1 MVFRRL
7 GTSLRENRNLVGVI
21 TMALEPV
28 RVTSGKLL
36 PIRGLAWLFAGL
48 LFALVSV
55 SGQAFAK
62 PVASSIMVDAVTGD
76 IISSSNADVS
86 TYPASLTKMMT
97 LYLLFDALKHGQI
110 KLTDSITFSDH
121 AAAQDATNLSVS
133 EGASIKVETAIL
145 AVVVRSA
152 NDAATAIGERVAGSE
167 WAFAKKMTQ
176 TAHALGM
183 KNTTYLNAN
192 GLPNPGQR
200 TTARDQAILAV
211 ALLRD
216 FPEYYHYFAAE
227 RFSYRGV
234 QYAGHN
240 RVLNK
245 LNGADGIK
253 TGYIRASGFNLV
265 SSAEQNGRRLVGV
278 VLGGST
284 PYLRDKQ
291 MVAMMTK
298 GFTMRSGT
306 GTMLALSAPNSA
318 GPAKAPAMVAVAA
331 PVSVPAALVAAAMAP
346 LDAAEP
352 VVASSEDDDA
362 VMPASVSGDP
372 LLPVLK
378 PGSGL
383 QLQFAETDA
392 PDPQAMENVWHSAN
406 TTYGVQV
413 GAYSQ
418 YAPAQKA
425 AVRVTR
431 SMPDIFSESRIAI
444 DESNKLYRARVTGL
458 TKGDAEKACAQLKAK
473 RADCMVFATDDGLAR
488 AN

>member
-1 MVFRRL
+1 MPL
-7 GTSLRENRNLVGVI
+7 
-21 TMALEPV
+21 
-28 RVTSGKLL
+28 
-36 PIRGLAWLFAGL
+36 RGLAWLFAGL
-48 LFALVSV
+48 LLAVVSL

-62 PVASSIMVDAVTGD
+62 PVASSIMVDAVTGEV
-76 IISSSNADVS
+76 ISSSNADVS

-97 LYLLFDALKHGQI
+97 LYLLFDALKRGQI

-121 AAAQDATNLSVS
+121 AASQDATNLAVS
-133 EGASIKVETAIL
+133 AGAKIKVETAIL

-152 NDAATAIGERVAGSE
+152 NDAATAIGEEIAGSE
-167 WAFAKKMTQ
+167 WAFAKTMTQ
-176 TAHALGM
+176 TARALGM
-183 KNTTYLNAN
+183 KNTTYRNAN
-192 GLPNPGQR
+192 GLPNPEQR
-200 TTARDQAILAV
+200 TTARDQAILGV

-291 MVAMMTK
+291 MVAMMNK
-298 GFTMRSGT
+298 GFKTPAKGN

-318 GPAKAPAMVAVAA
+318 GPAKAPAVVVAAA
-331 PVSVPAALVAAAMAP
+331 PVSVPAALVAAAMVP
-346 LDAAEP
+346 DPAEP
-352 VVASSEDDDA
+352 MVASGEDGEGA
-362 VMPASVSGDP
+362 AIMPASISSGDP
-372 LLPVLK
+372 LLPILK

-383 QLQFAETDA
+383 QLQFANAAA
-392 PDPQAMENVWHSAN
+392 PDSQAIENVWRSGN
-406 TTYGVQV
+406 TGYGVQV
-413 GAYSQ
+413 GAYAQ

-425 AVRVTR
+425 AVKATR
-431 SMPDIFSESRIAI
+431 ALPEIFADSRIAI
-444 DESNKLYRARVTGL
+444 DEQGKLYRARVTGL
-458 TKGDAEKACAQLKAK
+458 TKADAEKACAQLKAK
-473 RADCMVFATDDGLAR
+473 RTDCMVFTTDDGLAK

>member
-1 MVFRRL
+1 
-7 GTSLRENRNLVGVI
+7 
-21 TMALEPV
+21 MADEPR
-28 RVTSGKLL
+28 RVTSGKALS
-36 PIRGLAWLFAGL
+36 IHGLAWLFAGL
-48 LFALVSV
+48 LLTLVSI
-55 SGQAFAK
+55 SGPAFAK
-62 PVASSIMVDAVTGD
+62 PVASSIMVDAVTGEVM
-76 IISSSNADVS
+76 SSSNADVS

-121 AAAQDATNLSVS
+121 AASQDATNLSVS

-145 AVVVRSA
+145 SVVVRSA
-152 NDAATAIGERVAGSE
+152 NDAATAIGERVGGSE

-176 TAHALGM
+176 TARALGM

-245 LNGADGIK
+245 LDGADGIK
-253 TGYIRASGFNLV
+253 TGYIRAAGFNLV

-298 GFTMRSGT
+298 GFKTPAGG

-318 GPAKAPAMVAVAA
+318 GPAKAPAVIVAAA
-331 PVSVPAALVAAAMAP
+331 PVSVPAALVAAAAMAP
-346 LDAAEP
+346 
-352 VVASSEDDDA
+352 DDA
-362 VMPASVSGDP
+362 TQAVGANEEDGAIMPASITGDP
-372 LLPVLK
+372 LLPLLK

-383 QLQFAETDA
+383 QLQMADA
-392 PDPQAMENVWHSAN
+392 NQPDPQAIDNVWHSGN
-406 TTYGVQV
+406 TGYGVQV

-431 SMPDIFSESRIAI
+431 SMPELFADSRIAI

-458 TKGDAEKACAQLKAK
+458 NKADAEKACAQLKAQ
-473 RADCMVFATDDGLAR
+473 RADCMVFTTDDGLAK

>member
-1 MVFRRL
+1 
-7 GTSLRENRNLVGVI
+7 
-21 TMALEPV
+21 MADEPR
-28 RVTSGKLL
+28 RVTNGKTV
-36 PIRGLAWLFAGL
+36 PFRGLAWLVAGL
-48 LFALVSV
+48 LLALMSL
-55 SGQAFAK
+55 SGPAFAK
-62 PVASSIMVDAVTGD
+62 PVASSIMVDAVTGE

-110 KLTDSITFSDH
+110 KLTDSIVFSDH
-121 AAAQDATNLSVS
+121 AAAQDATNLAVS

-152 NDAATAIGERVAGSE
+152 NDAATAIGERIAGSE

-176 TAHALGM
+176 TARALGM
-183 KNTTYLNAN
+183 RNTTYLNAN

-298 GFTMRSGT
+298 GFKTPASGN

-318 GPAKAPAMVAVAA
+318 GPSKAPAVVAAAA
-331 PVSVPAALVAAAMAP
+331 PVSVPAAMIAAAAMAP
-346 LDAAEP
+346 VEAAQP
-352 VVASSEDDDA
+352 VVASSEEDDDA
-362 VMPASVSGDP
+362 IIPASISGDP

-383 QLQFAETDA
+383 QLQFADA
-392 PDPQAMENVWHSAN
+392 TPPDSQAIENVWRSGN
-406 TTYGVQV
+406 TGYGVQV
-413 GAYSQ
+413 GAYAQ

-425 AVRVTR
+425 AVRATR
-431 SMPDIFSESRIAI
+431 SMPEIFADSRIAI

-458 TKGDAEKACAQLKAK
+458 TKADAEKACAQLKAQ
-473 RADCMVFATDDGLAR
+473 RTDCMVFTTDDGLAK

>member
-1 MVFRRL
+1 
-7 GTSLRENRNLVGVI
+7 
-21 TMALEPV
+21 MADEPR
-28 RVTSGKLL
+28 RVTSGKPL

-48 LFALVSV
+48 LFAVLSF

-62 PVASSIMVDAVTGD
+62 PVASSIMVDAVTGEVL
-76 IISSSNADVS
+76 SSSNADVS

-121 AAAQDATNLSVS
+121 AASQDATNLAVS
-133 EGASIKVETAIL
+133 AGASIKVETAIL

-152 NDAATAIGERVAGSE
+152 NDAATAIGERLAGSE

-176 TAHALGM
+176 TARALGM

-200 TTARDQAILAV
+200 TTARDQAILGV

-253 TGYIRASGFNLV
+253 TGYIRAAGFNLV

-298 GFTMRSGT
+298 GFRTPANGS

-318 GPAKAPAMVAVAA
+318 GPAKAPAVVAVAA
-331 PVSVPAALVAAAMAP
+331 PVSVPAALVAAAAMAP
-346 LDAAEP
+346 AETAQP
-352 VVASSEDDDA
+352 VVAANEEEEGG
-362 VMPASVSGDP
+362 VMPASISSADP

-383 QLQFAETDA
+383 KLQFADA
-392 PDPQAMENVWHSAN
+392 DQPDPQAIENVWRESSAG
-406 TTYGVQV
+406 YGVQV

-431 SMPDIFSESRIAI
+431 SMPDLFTDSRIAI

-458 TKGDAEKACAQLKAK
+458 TKADAEKACAKLKAQK
-473 RADCMVFATDDGLAR
+473 ADCMVFVTDDGLAK

>member
-1 MVFRRL
+1 
-7 GTSLRENRNLVGVI
+7 
-21 TMALEPV
+21 MADEPR
-28 RVTSGKLL
+28 RVTSGKAL

-48 LFALVSV
+48 LMALVSL
-55 SGQAFAK
+55 SGPAFAK
-62 PVASSIMVDAVTGD
+62 PVASSIMVDAVTGEVM
-76 IISSSNADVS
+76 SSSNADVS

-110 KLTDSITFSDH
+110 KLTDSIVFSDH
-121 AAAQDATNLSVS
+121 AASQDATNLAVS
-133 EGASIKVETAIL
+133 EGAVIKVETAIL
-145 AVVVRSA
+145 SVVVRSA
-152 NDAATAIGERVAGSE
+152 NDAATAIGEKIAGSE

-176 TAHALGM
+176 TARALGM

-253 TGYIRASGFNLV
+253 TGYIRAAGFNLV

-298 GFTMRSGT
+298 GFKTPAGS

-318 GPAKAPAMVAVAA
+318 GPAKAPAVVAAAA
-331 PVSVPAALVAAAMAP
+331 PVSVPAALIAAAAMTPA
-346 LDAAEP
+346 DAAQPLVTSNE
-352 VVASSEDDDA
+352 EDDA
-362 VMPASVSGDP
+362 VMPASLSGDA

-383 QLQFAETDA
+383 QLQFADANA
-392 PDPQAMENVWHSAN
+392 PDPQAMENVWHSAS
-406 TTYGVQV
+406 TYGVQV

-431 SMPDIFSESRIAI
+431 SMPEIFADSRIAI
-444 DESNKLYRARVTGL
+444 DESGKLYRARVTGL
-458 TKGDAEKACAQLKAK
+458 TKADAEKACTQLKAK
-473 RADCMVFATDDGLAR
+473 RADCMVFTTDDGLAK

>member
-1 MVFRRL
+1 
-7 GTSLRENRNLVGVI
+7 
-21 TMALEPV
+21 MAVEPS
-28 RVTSGKLL
+28 RVTSGKAL
-36 PIRGLAWLFAGL
+36 PIRGIAWLVAGL
-48 LFALVSV
+48 LLAVVSW

-62 PVASSIMVDAVTGD
+62 PVASSIMVDAVTGE
-76 IISSSNADVS
+76 IIASSNADAV

-110 KLTDSITFSDH
+110 KLTDTLTFSDH
-121 AAAQDATNLSVS
+121 AASQDATNLAVS
-133 EGASIKVETAIL
+133 AGAKIKVETAIL

-152 NDAATAIGERVAGSE
+152 NDAATAIGEEIAGSE

-176 TAHALGM
+176 TARALGM
-183 KNTTYLNAN
+183 KNTTFRNAN
-192 GLPNPGQR
+192 GLPNPEQR
-200 TTARDQAILAV
+200 TTARDMAILGV

-234 QYAGHN
+234 AYAGHN

-253 TGYIRASGFNLV
+253 TGYIRAAGFNLV
-265 SSAEQNGRRLVGV
+265 SSADQNGRRLVGV
-278 VLGGST
+278 VLGGTT

-291 MVAMMTK
+291 MVAMMKK
-298 GFTMRSGT
+298 GFKTPSKGS

-318 GPAKAPAMVAVAA
+318 GPAKAPAVVVAAA
-331 PVSVPAALVAAAMAP
+331 PVSVPAALVAAAMVPDEAAQP
-346 LDAAEP
+346 LVATGEDGEDDAQDAAM
-352 VVASSEDDDA
+352 
-362 VMPASVSGDP
+362 MPASISSGDP

-383 QLQFAETDA
+383 QLQFANAAA
-392 PDPQAMENVWHSAN
+392 PDAQAIENVWHSGD
-406 TTYGVQV
+406 TGYGVQV
-413 GAYSQ
+413 GAYAQ

-425 AVRVTR
+425 AVKATR
-431 SMPDIFSESRIAI
+431 SLPELFADSRIAI
-444 DESNKLYRARVTGL
+444 DEQGKLYRARVTGL
-458 TKGDAEKACAQLKAK
+458 SKADAEKACLQLKAQK
-473 RADCMVFATDDGLAR
+473 TDCMVFVTGDGLAK

>member
-1 MVFRRL
+1 
-7 GTSLRENRNLVGVI
+7 
-21 TMALEPV
+21 
-28 RVTSGKLL
+28 
-36 PIRGLAWLFAGL
+36 
-48 LFALVSV
+48 
-55 SGQAFAK
+55 
-62 PVASSIMVDAVTGD
+62 
-76 IISSSNADVS
+76 
-86 TYPASLTKMMT
+86 
-97 LYLLFDALKHGQI
+97 
-110 KLTDSITFSDH
+110 
-121 AAAQDATNLSVS
+121 
-133 EGASIKVETAIL
+133 
-145 AVVVRSA
+145 VVVRSA
-152 NDAATAIGERVAGSE
+152 NDAATAIGERIAGSE

-176 TAHALGM
+176 TARALGM

-216 FPEYYHYFAAE
+216 FPEYYHYFSAE

-240 RVLNK
+240 HVLNK

-253 TGYIRASGFNLV
+253 TGYIRAAGFNLV
-265 SSAEQNGRRLVGV
+265 SSAEQNGRRLIGV
-278 VLGGST
+278 VLGGQT

-298 GFTMRSGT
+298 GFKTPATGS

-318 GPAKAPAMVAVAA
+318 GPAKAPAVIAVAA
-331 PVSVPAALVAAAMAP
+331 PVSVPAALVAAAAMTP
-346 LDAAEP
+346 VDAAQP
-352 VVASSEDDDA
+352 VVATDDEEDGGI
-362 VMPASVSGDP
+362 VPADVSGDP

-383 QLQFAETDA
+383 QLQLADNTA
-392 PDPQAMENVWHSAN
+392 PDPQAIENVWHSGS
-406 TTYGVQV
+406 TGYGVQV

-425 AVRVTR
+425 AIRVTR
-431 SMPDIFSESRIAI
+431 SMPDIFGDSRIAI

-458 TKGDAEKACAQLKAK
+458 TKADAEKACAQLKAK
-473 RADCMVFATDDGLAR
+473 RADCMVFTTDDGLAK

>member
-1 MVFRRL
+1 MADEPRR
-7 GTSLRENRNLVGVI
+7 I
-21 TMALEPV
+21 
-28 RVTSGKLL
+28 TSGKAL
-36 PIRGLAWLFAGL
+36 PIHGLAWLFAGL
-48 LFALVSV
+48 LLALVSI
-55 SGQAFAK
+55 SGPAFAK
-62 PVASSIMVDAVTGD
+62 PVASSIMVDAVTGEVM
-76 IISSSNADVS
+76 SSSNADVS

-121 AAAQDATNLSVS
+121 AASQDATNLAVS

-145 AVVVRSA
+145 SVVVRSA
-152 NDAATAIGERVAGSE
+152 NDAATAIGERVGGSE

-176 TAHALGM
+176 TARALGM

-253 TGYIRASGFNLV
+253 TGYIRAAGFNLV

-298 GFTMRSGT
+298 GFKTPAGG

-318 GPAKAPAMVAVAA
+318 GPAKAPAVIAAAA
-331 PVSVPAALVAAAMAP
+331 PVSVPAALVAAAAMAP
-346 LDAAEP
+346 
-352 VVASSEDDDA
+352 DDA
-362 VMPASVSGDP
+362 TQAVGANEEDGAIMPASITGDP

-383 QLQFAETDA
+383 QLQMADA
-392 PDPQAMENVWHSAN
+392 NQPDPQAIDNVWHSGN
-406 TTYGVQV
+406 TGYGVQV

-431 SMPDIFSESRIAI
+431 SMPELFADSRIAI

-458 TKGDAEKACAQLKAK
+458 NKADAEKACAQLKAQ
-473 RADCMVFATDDGLAR
+473 RADCMVFTTDDGLAK

>member
-1 MVFRRL
+1 
-7 GTSLRENRNLVGVI
+7 
-21 TMALEPV
+21 MADEPH

-36 PIRGLAWLFAGL
+36 PIRGLAWLVAGL
-48 LFALVSV
+48 LLAVVSL

-62 PVASSIMVDAVTGD
+62 PVASSIMVDAVTGE

-97 LYLLFDALKHGQI
+97 LYLLFDALKRGQI
-110 KLTDSITFSDH
+110 KLTDSLIFSDH
-121 AAAQDATNLSVS
+121 AASQDATNLAVS
-133 EGASIKVETAIL
+133 GGASIKVETAIL

-152 NDAATAIGERVAGSE
+152 NDAATAIGERIAGSE

-176 TAHALGM
+176 TARALGM

-200 TTARDQAILAV
+200 TTARDQAILGV

-291 MVAMMTK
+291 MVAMMNK
-298 GFTMRSGT
+298 GFKTPANGS

-318 GPAKAPAMVAVAA
+318 GPGKAPAVVVAAA
-331 PVSVPAALVAAAMAP
+331 PVSVPAALVAAAAMAP
-346 LDAAEP
+346 DDATQP
-352 VVASSEDDDA
+352 VVSSSEDGDDA
-362 VMPASVSGDP
+362 VMPASISSGDP
-372 LLPVLK
+372 LLPILK

-383 QLQFAETDA
+383 QLQFADAAA
-392 PDPQAMENVWHSAN
+392 PDSQAIENVWHSGN
-406 TTYGVQV
+406 TSYGVQV

-431 SMPDIFSESRIAI
+431 AMPDIFTDSRIAI
-444 DESNKLYRARVTGL
+444 DEQGKLYRARVTGL
-458 TKGDAEKACAQLKAK
+458 SKADAEKACAQLKAK
-473 RADCMVFATDDGLAR
+473 KTDCMVFTTDDGLAK

>member
-1 MVFRRL
+1 
-7 GTSLRENRNLVGVI
+7 
-21 TMALEPV
+21 MADEPR
-28 RVTSGKLL
+28 RVTNGKTV
-36 PIRGLAWLFAGL
+36 PFRGLAWLVAGL
-48 LFALVSV
+48 LLALTSL
-55 SGQAFAK
+55 SGPAFAK
-62 PVASSIMVDAVTGD
+62 PVASSIMVDAVTGE

-110 KLTDSITFSDH
+110 KLTDSIVFSDH
-121 AAAQDATNLSVS
+121 AAAQDATNLAVS

-152 NDAATAIGERVAGSE
+152 NDAATAIGERIAGSE

-176 TAHALGM
+176 TARALGM
-183 KNTTYLNAN
+183 RNTTYLNAN

-298 GFTMRSGT
+298 GFKTPASGN

-318 GPAKAPAMVAVAA
+318 GPSKAPAVVAAAA
-331 PVSVPAALVAAAMAP
+331 PVSVPAAMIAAAAMAP
-346 LDAAEP
+346 VEAAQP
-352 VVASSEDDDA
+352 VVASSEEDDDA
-362 VMPASVSGDP
+362 IIPASISGDP

-383 QLQFAETDA
+383 QLQFADA
-392 PDPQAMENVWHSAN
+392 TPPDSQAIENVWRSGN
-406 TTYGVQV
+406 TGYGVQV
-413 GAYSQ
+413 GAYAQ

-425 AVRVTR
+425 AVRATR
-431 SMPDIFSESRIAI
+431 SMPEIFADSRIAI

-458 TKGDAEKACAQLKAK
+458 TKADAENFERLRKLQA
-473 RADCMVFATDDGLAR
+473 G
-488 AN
+488 

>member
-1 MVFRRL
+1 
-7 GTSLRENRNLVGVI
+7 
-21 TMALEPV
+21 MADEPR
-28 RVTSGKLL
+28 RVTNGKAL
-36 PIRGLAWLFAGL
+36 PFRGFAWLFAGL
-48 LFALVSV
+48 LLALVSY

-62 PVASSIMVDAVTGD
+62 PVAASIMVDAVTGEV
-76 IISSSNADVS
+76 ISSSNADVS

-110 KLTDSITFSDH
+110 KLTDSIVFSDH
-121 AAAQDATNLSVS
+121 AASQDATNLAVS
-133 EGASIKVETAIL
+133 QGASIKVETAIL

-152 NDAATAIGERVAGSE
+152 NDAATAIGERIAGSE

-176 TAHALGM
+176 TARALGM

-200 TTARDQAILAV
+200 TTARDQAILGV

-253 TGYIRASGFNLV
+253 TGYIRAAGFNLV

-298 GFTMRSGT
+298 GFKTPGGS

-318 GPAKAPAMVAVAA
+318 GASKAPAVVAVAA
-331 PVSVPAALVAAAMAP
+331 PVSVPAALVAAAAMAP
-346 LDAAEP
+346 ANEAAQTVDASNE
-352 VVASSEDDDA
+352 EDGA
-362 VMPASVSGDP
+362 IMPASISGDP
-372 LLPVLK
+372 LLPLLK

-383 QLQFAETDA
+383 QLQFADA
-392 PDPQAMENVWHSAN
+392 TPPDSQATENVWRADSGG
-406 TTYGVQV
+406 YGVQV
-413 GAYSQ
+413 GAYAQ

-425 AVRVTR
+425 AVRATR
-431 SMPDIFSESRIAI
+431 SLPEIFADSRIAI
-444 DESNKLYRARVTGL
+444 DEQGKLYRARVTGL
-458 TKGDAEKACAQLKAK
+458 TKADAEKACAQLKAK
-473 RADCMVFATDDGLAR
+473 KTDCMVFTTDDGLAK

>member
-1 MVFRRL
+1 M
-7 GTSLRENRNLVGVI
+7 
-21 TMALEPV
+21 
-28 RVTSGKLL
+28 
-36 PIRGLAWLFAGL
+36 PIRGLAWLVAGL
-48 LFALVSV
+48 LLTLVSL
-55 SGQAFAK
+55 SGPAFAK
-62 PVASSIMVDAVTGD
+62 PVASSIMVDAVTGE
-76 IISSSNADVS
+76 IMSSSNADVS

-121 AAAQDATNLSVS
+121 AASQDATNLSVS
-133 EGASIKVETAIL
+133 EGAVIKVETAIL
-145 AVVVRSA
+145 SVVVRSA
-152 NDAATAIGERVAGSE
+152 NDTATAIGERLAGSE

-176 TAHALGM
+176 TGARARHEEHHLSERQRPAQ
-183 KNTTYLNAN
+183 
-192 GLPNPGQR
+192 PDQR

-253 TGYIRASGFNLV
+253 TGYIRAAGFNLV

-298 GFTMRSGT
+298 GFKTPAGGG
-306 GTMLALSAPNSA
+306 GTMLALAAPNSA
-318 GPAKAPAMVAVAA
+318 GPAKAPAVVVAAA
-331 PVSVPAALVAAAMAP
+331 PVSVPAALVAAAAMAP
-346 LDAAEP
+346 VDAAQPLVTSNE
-352 VVASSEDDDA
+352 EDDA
-362 VMPASVSGDP
+362 VMPASLSGDP

-383 QLQFAETDA
+383 QLQFADNNNT
-392 PDPQAMENVWHSAN
+392 PDPQAMENVWHSDN
-406 TTYGVQV
+406 TAT
-413 GAYSQ
+413 ACRS
-418 YAPAQKA
+418 AP
-425 AVRVTR
+425 TR
-431 SMPDIFSESRIAI
+431 NIPRRRRPPF
-444 DESNKLYRARVTGL
+444 G
-458 TKGDAEKACAQLKAK
+458 
-473 RADCMVFATDDGLAR
+473 
-488 AN
+488 

>member
-1 MVFRRL
+1 
-7 GTSLRENRNLVGVI
+7 
-21 TMALEPV
+21 MADEPR
-28 RVTSGKLL
+28 RVTNGKTV
-36 PIRGLAWLFAGL
+36 PFRGLAWLVAGL
-48 LFALVSV
+48 LLALTSL
-55 SGQAFAK
+55 SGPAFAK
-62 PVASSIMVDAVTGD
+62 PVASSIMVDAVTGE

-110 KLTDSITFSDH
+110 KLTDSIVFSDH
-121 AAAQDATNLSVS
+121 AAAQDATNLAVS

-152 NDAATAIGERVAGSE
+152 NDAATAIGERIAGSE

-176 TAHALGM
+176 TARALGM
-183 KNTTYLNAN
+183 RNTTYLNAN

-298 GFTMRSGT
+298 GFKTPASGN

-318 GPAKAPAMVAVAA
+318 GPSKAPAVVAAAA
-331 PVSVPAALVAAAMAP
+331 PVSVPAAMIAAAAMAP
-346 LDAAEP
+346 VEAAQP
-352 VVASSEDDDA
+352 VVASSEEDDDA
-362 VMPASVSGDP
+362 IIPASISGDP

-383 QLQFAETDA
+383 QLQFADA
-392 PDPQAMENVWHSAN
+392 TPPDSQAIENVWRSGN
-406 TTYGVQV
+406 TGYGVQV
-413 GAYSQ
+413 GAYAQ

-425 AVRVTR
+425 AVRATR
-431 SMPDIFSESRIAI
+431 SMPEIFADSRIAI

-458 TKGDAEKACAQLKAK
+458 TKADAEKACAQLKAQ
-473 RADCMVFATDDGLAR
+473 RTDCMVFTTDDGLAK

>member
-1 MVFRRL
+1 
-7 GTSLRENRNLVGVI
+7 
-21 TMALEPV
+21 MADEPR
-28 RVTSGKLL
+28 RVTNGKTL
-36 PIRGLAWLFAGL
+36 PFHGLAWLVAGL
-48 LFALVSV
+48 LLALMSF

-62 PVASSIMVDAVTGD
+62 PVASSIMVDAVTGAV
-76 IISSSNADVS
+76 ISSSNADVS

-110 KLTDSITFSDH
+110 KLTDSIVFSDH
-121 AAAQDATNLSVS
+121 AASQDATNLAVS
-133 EGASIKVETAIL
+133 QGASIKVETAIL

-152 NDAATAIGERVAGSE
+152 NDAATAIGERLAGSE

-176 TAHALGM
+176 TARALGM

-298 GFTMRSGT
+298 GFKTPASGS

-318 GPAKAPAMVAVAA
+318 GPSKAPAVVAAAA
-331 PVSVPAALVAAAMAP
+331 PVSVPAAMIAAAAMAP
-346 LDAAEP
+346 VDAGQP
-352 VVASSEDDDA
+352 VVAGNEEDDA
-362 VMPASVSGDP
+362 IMPASISGDP

-383 QLQFAETDA
+383 QLQFADA
-392 PDPQAMENVWHSAN
+392 TPPDSQAIENVWRSGN
-406 TTYGVQV
+406 TGYGVQV
-413 GAYSQ
+413 GAYAQ

-425 AVRVTR
+425 AVRATR
-431 SMPDIFSESRIAI
+431 SLPEIFADSRIAI

-458 TKGDAEKACAQLKAK
+458 TKADAEKACAQLKAQ
-473 RADCMVFATDDGLAR
+473 RTDCMVFTTDDGLAK

>member
-1 MVFRRL
+1 
-7 GTSLRENRNLVGVI
+7 
-21 TMALEPV
+21 MADEPR
-28 RVTSGKLL
+28 RVTSGKAL
-36 PIRGLAWLFAGL
+36 PIPGLAWLFAGL
-48 LFALVSV
+48 LIALVSL
-55 SGQAFAK
+55 SGPAFAK
-62 PVASSIMVDAVTGD
+62 PVASSIMVDAVTGEV
-76 IISSSNADVS
+76 ISSSNADVS

-110 KLTDSITFSDH
+110 KLTDSIVFSDH
-121 AAAQDATNLSVS
+121 AASQDATNLAVS

-145 AVVVRSA
+145 SVVVRSA
-152 NDAATAIGERVAGSE
+152 NDTATAIGEKIAGSE

-176 TAHALGM
+176 TARALGM
-183 KNTTYLNAN
+183 KNTTFLNAN

-200 TTARDQAILAV
+200 TTARDMAILAV

-253 TGYIRASGFNLV
+253 TGYIRAAGFNLV

-298 GFTMRSGT
+298 GFKTPAGG

-318 GPAKAPAMVAVAA
+318 GPAKAPAAIAMAA
-331 PVSVPAALVAAAMAP
+331 PVSVPAALIAAAAMTPA
-346 LDAAEP
+346 DAAQPLVTSNE
-352 VVASSEDDDA
+352 EDDA
-362 VMPASVSGDP
+362 VMPASLSGDA

-383 QLQFAETDA
+383 QLQFADNNA
-392 PDPQAMENVWHSAN
+392 PDPQAMENVWHSAS
-406 TTYGVQV
+406 TYGVQV

-431 SMPDIFSESRIAI
+431 SMPEIFADSRIAI
-444 DESNKLYRARVTGL
+444 DESGKLYRARVTGL
-458 TKGDAEKACAQLKAK
+458 TKADAEKACAQLKAK
-473 RADCMVFATDDGLAR
+473 RADCMVFTTDDGLAK

>member
-1 MVFRRL
+1 
-7 GTSLRENRNLVGVI
+7 
-21 TMALEPV
+21 MADEPR

-48 LFALVSV
+48 LLAVVSF
-55 SGQAFAK
+55 SGHAFAK
-62 PVASSIMVDAVTGD
+62 PVAASIMVDAATGEV
-76 IISSSNADVS
+76 ISSSNADAQ

-110 KLTDSITFSDH
+110 KLTDQLTFSDH
-121 AAAQDATNLSVS
+121 AASQEATNLAVS

-152 NDAATAIGERVAGSE
+152 NDVATAIGERLAGSE
-167 WAFAKKMTQ
+167 WAFAKKMTA
-176 TAHALGM
+176 TAHSLGM
-183 KNTTYLNAN
+183 SNTTFLNAN
-192 GLPNPGQR
+192 GLPNPGQH
-200 TTARDQAILAV
+200 TTARDMAILGV

-216 FPEYYHYFAAE
+216 FPEYYHYFSAE
-227 RFSYRGV
+227 NFTYRGV

-245 LNGADGIK
+245 LDGADGIK
-253 TGYIRASGFNLV
+253 TGYIRAAGFNLV
-265 SSAEQNGRRLVGV
+265 SSAERNGRRLVGV
-278 VLGGST
+278 ILGGQT
-284 PYLRDKQ
+284 PYIRDKQ

-298 GFTMRSGT
+298 GFKMTSGT

-318 GPAKAPAMVAVAA
+318 GPAPAATPAKAKVPTAVAAAA
-331 PVSVPAALVAAAMAP
+331 PVSVPAAVIAAAAMAP
-346 LDAAEP
+346 TDPVGQGDAE
-352 VVASSEDDDA
+352 EI
-362 VMPASVSGDP
+362 PASIRSGGDA
-372 LLPVLK
+372 LLPMLK

-383 QLQFAETDA
+383 QLADAGA
-392 PDPQAMENVWHSAN
+392 PDPQAIDNVWHSAN
-406 TTYGVQV
+406 TGYGVQV

-431 SMPDIFSESRIAI
+431 AMPELLSDARIAI

-458 TKGDAEKACAQLKAK
+458 TRADAEKACAQLKAQD
-473 RADCMVFATDDGLAR
+473 ADCMVFTTSDGLAK

>member
-1 MVFRRL
+1 MQF
-7 GTSLRENRNLVGVI
+7 
-21 TMALEPV
+21 
-28 RVTSGKLL
+28 
-36 PIRGLAWLFAGL
+36 RGLAWLFAGL
-48 LFALVSV
+48 LLALVSI

-62 PVASSIMVDAVTGD
+62 PVASSIMVDAVTGE

-97 LYLLFDALKHGQI
+97 LYLLFDALKHGQV
-110 KLTDSITFSDH
+110 KLTDTITFSDH
-121 AAAQDATNLSVS
+121 AASQDATNLAVS
-133 EGASIKVETAIL
+133 AGAKIKVETAIL
-145 AVVVRSA
+145 SVVVRSA
-152 NDAATAIGERVAGSE
+152 NDAATAIGEEIAGSE
-167 WAFAKKMTQ
+167 WAFGKKMTQ
-176 TAHALGM
+176 TARALGM

-192 GLPNPGQR
+192 GLPNPSQR

-291 MVAMMTK
+291 MVAMMNK
-298 GFTMRSGT
+298 GFKTRATGS

-318 GPAKAPAMVAVAA
+318 GPTKAPAVVVAAA
-331 PVSVPAALVAAAMAP
+331 PVSVPAAMIAAASLAP
-346 LDAAEP
+346 IGEATQP
-352 VVASSEDDDA
+352 VVAANEEDGGI
-362 VMPASVSGDP
+362 MPASISGDP

-383 QLQFAETDA
+383 QLNFAEATP
-392 PDPQAMENVWHSAN
+392 PDSQAMENVWRAN
-406 TTYGVQV
+406 GGYGVQV

-425 AVRVTR
+425 ALRVTR
-431 SMPDIFSESRIAI
+431 AMPEIFTDSRIAI
-444 DESNKLYRARVTGL
+444 DEQGKLYRARVTGL
-458 TKGDAEKACAQLKAK
+458 TKADAEKACAQLKAK
-473 RADCMVFATDDGLAR
+473 KTDCLVFVTDDGLAK